1 MTVTK
6 NLPYRQD
13 DPTWGRQLMW
23 DRAKVMEVHRR
34 YNDASE
40 QEASGLL
47 RDFRGSG
54 NTIANEGCLLTC
66 LAMVLRLLAPRGKQ
80 WTPALSTSLH
90 LSTSTTREQDWRRP
104 RFMRTSYA
112 RQARVRCSF
121 S

>member
-13 DPTWGRQLMW
+13 DPTWGRELMW

-66 LAMVLRLLAPRGKQ
+66 LAMVLRLLAPRGS
-80 WTPALSTSLH
+80 WTPGTLNK
-90 LSTSTTREQDWRRP
+90 
-104 RFMRTSYA
+104 FA
-112 RQARVRCSF
+112 RQGIYYTPAGLSMATLYADIVCEASGRAKCS
-121 S
+121 SS